1 MDLILHHYEGSNYAE
16 KARLM
21 LGLKGLTWGS
31 VIIPDVAPKPDL
43 VALTNGYSKT
53 PVLQIGADIYCD
65 TRRIADELE
74 ARFPTPTLFP
84 HSGRGIADVLEY
96 WADGALTLSGGRYLI
111 GRSHEKWRPEFHA
124 DRAALWGVPVDL
136 ERMARSAERYRQ
148 QLVVH
153 LDWLTAI
160 LADGRPYVLGTEAG
174 VADISA
180 YHILWFLSTGGEK
193 ATDVLDDFPQVRAW
207 MQRVGKIGRGKP
219 VDMSADEALDV
230 AQRSTPVSKSNV
242 DPRNVQGLRAGDSVQ
257 VRAEFAGRDPTVG
270 SLHTLTRQHVAVS
283 HSNNRV
289 GDIVVHL
296 PRIGYVVT
304 RA

>member
-1 MDLILHHYEGSNYAE
+1 MDLILHHYEDSNYAE

-84 HSGRGIADVLEY
+84 HGGRGVADVLEF

-124 DRAALWGVPVDL
+124 DRAALWGVPIDL

-160 LADGRPYVLGTEAG
+160 LADGRPYLLGTEVG

-193 ATDVLDDFPQVRAW
+193 ATDVLDDFAEVRTW
-207 MQRVGKIGRGKP
+207 MQRVSKVRRGKP
-219 VDMSADEALDV
+219 LDMSAAEALDV
-230 AQRSTPVSKSNV
+230 AQRSTPASKSNV

-270 SLHTLTRQHVAVS
+270 NLHTLTRQHVAVS
-283 HSNNRV
+283 HSNSRV
-289 GDIVVHL
+289 GDMVVHL
-296 PRIGYVVT
+296 PRVGYVVT